1 MSDLIVGLV
10 SALFEAF
17 FEATGRRLL
26 NFFGWRKPDQIASF
40 FTGMAFWIVVCLLAY
55 FAFSG

>member
-17 FEATGRRLL
+17 FEATGQRLL

-40 FTGMAFWIVVCLLAY
+40 FTGMAFWIVVFLLAY
-55 FAFSG
+55 FAFRG